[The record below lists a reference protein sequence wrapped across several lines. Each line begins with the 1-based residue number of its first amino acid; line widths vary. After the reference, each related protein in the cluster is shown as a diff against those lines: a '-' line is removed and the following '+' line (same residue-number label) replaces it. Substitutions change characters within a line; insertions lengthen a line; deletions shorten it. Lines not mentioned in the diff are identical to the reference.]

1 MVNMSQNR
9 SESGKF
15 ELKGSEPRVLRS
27 IRLTDHCWQ
36 VLGEVA
42 DDRGCS
48 RSDILEELAENNFEE
63 VISDGDSDRDGIIAI
78 IQEVLESL
86 EPGNDPLIEV
96 DHRAKAPGRRILQKL
111 IDYLENS

>member
-1 MVNMSQNR
+1 MSQDRN
-9 SESGKF
+9 ESGKF

-27 IRLTDHCWQ
+27 IRLTGRCWQ

-48 RSDILEELAENNFEE
+48 RSDVLEELAENNFEE
-63 VISDGDSDRDGIIAI
+63 VISDDDSIKQDIIAI

-86 EPGNDPLIEV
+86 EPGNDPLIKV
-96 DHRAKAPGRRILQKL
+96 DHRAKAPGRRVLREL
-111 IDYLENS
+111 IDYLENSC